1 MQTREE
7 VYIFTPKEICQNQVT
22 PSSVRPLCA
31 WDKISPSLSLCGVT
45 DGGNGDPISTAATN
59 DGRHV
64 ARCLFDSQRTVTNR
78 REAKNHPAAAAAS
91 GRNVG

>member
-1 MQTREE
+1 MQKRGG
-7 VYIFTPKEICQNQVT
+7 VYFYPEGNLPKSCDAIL
-22 PSSVRPLCA
+22 VRCVRGIKFLRRSHCA
-31 WDKISPSLSLCGVT
+31 ESLT
-45 DGGNGDPISTAATN
+45 GGNGDPISTAATN